1 MSTQEERL
9 ETVEYNLRQFKTETI
24 RAYQDMAF
32 EMTMIKGLTEDTIKR
47 LAKLSDTM
55 ENRFERV
62 DTRLDR
68 VESMLAQI
76 LARLPEKPYQIIHSL
91 CDQVCLQVIFRRR
104 KYLPLTHNHT
114 PLRPHHELPKRV
126 LHPQQPRRRLRTLKD
141 HIQPVTVPQIACPDI
156 LILSQF
162 HIADTSTPLDLD
174 RQFLTWRSP

>member
-9 ETVEYNLRQFKTETI
+9 ETVEYNLRQFKTETL

-47 LAKLSDTM
+47 LAKLSDTI

-76 LARLPEKPYQIIHSL
+76 LARLPEKP
-91 CDQVCLQVIFRRR
+91 
-104 KYLPLTHNHT
+104 
-114 PLRPHHELPKRV
+114 
-126 LHPQQPRRRLRTLKD
+126 
-141 HIQPVTVPQIACPDI
+141 
-156 LILSQF
+156 
-162 HIADTSTPLDLD
+162 
-174 RQFLTWRSP
+174 

>member
-9 ETVEYNLRQFKTETI
+9 ETVEYNLRQFKTETL

-76 LARLPEKPYQIIHSL
+76 LARLPEKP
-91 CDQVCLQVIFRRR
+91 
-104 KYLPLTHNHT
+104 
-114 PLRPHHELPKRV
+114 
-126 LHPQQPRRRLRTLKD
+126 
-141 HIQPVTVPQIACPDI
+141 
-156 LILSQF
+156 
-162 HIADTSTPLDLD
+162 
-174 RQFLTWRSP
+174 